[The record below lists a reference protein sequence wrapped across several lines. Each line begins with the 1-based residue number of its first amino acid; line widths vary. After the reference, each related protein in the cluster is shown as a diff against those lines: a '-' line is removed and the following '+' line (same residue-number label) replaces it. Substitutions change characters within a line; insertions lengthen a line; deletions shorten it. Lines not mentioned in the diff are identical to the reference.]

1 METKICEAIRERL
14 LIEFMYDGQVRVV
27 EPYLLGV
34 HKDTSSKVLLAYQVG
49 GHIDNENA
57 PLWKLYKVEKMGKMK
72 HTENTFST
80 LRKGYKAD
88 DKRFSRILC
97 NAE

>member
-14 LIEFMYDGQVRVV
+14 LIEFIYDGQIRIV
-27 EPYLLGV
+27 EPYILGV
-34 HKDTSSKVLLAYQVG
+34 HKDTSSKVMLAYQVG
-49 GHIDNENA
+49 GHLENENA

-88 DKRFSRILC
+88 DKRFARIIC
-97 NAE
+97 NV